1 MSSFNG
7 SSRLNAS
14 IPREFTPAVKQHAN
28 DLNLTPSNFIALC
41 VEAAL
46 EMMDA
51 ENTPALPYFI
61 GQYRFLKQNS
71 QLKSQQGKGSAAS
84 SKSALAPAIKK
95 SLQLKQKAA

>member
-1 MSSFNG
+1 MNSQSA

-61 GQYRFLKQNS
+61 GQYRFLKQNG
-71 QLKSQQGKGSAAS
+71 QLKSQQSKGGT
-84 SKSALAPAIKK
+84 LAPAVGKK
-95 SLQLKQKAA
+95 NLRLKAKTDSDL